1 MDNKMAFHE
10 KQKGLCFCFVFTF
23 NIFHMVEVKKIK
35 FVKKQQTFVLIL
47 HILRAS
53 RPQPD

>member
-1 MDNKMAFHE
+1 MAFHE
-10 KQKGLCFCFVFTF
+10 KQKGLCFCFF
-23 NIFHMVEVKKIK
+23 NIFHMVEVKKK

>member
-10 KQKGLCFCFVFTF
+10 KQKGLCFF